1 MSTPLILITN
11 DDGYNAK
18 GITSLVN
25 AVKDF
30 GEILIVAPDK
40 PQSGMGHAITVNEP
54 IRCYETNQFKNIKD
68 YCCTGT
74 PVELLSC
81 AGVIPS
87 LPRTALP
94 PPLNW

>member
-40 PQSGMGHAITVNEP
+40 PQSGMGHAITVNDP
-54 IRCYETNQFKNIKD
+54 IKCFEKTKFKKIKP
-68 YCCTGT
+68 YICPGT
-74 PVELLSC
+74 HL
-81 AGVIPS
+81 I
-87 LPRTALP
+87 
-94 PPLNW
+94 